1 MQEVEKVYYRN
12 RRRCETVAAIQAETG
27 NPDGQRVI
35 SYLLRET
42 YEKEK
47 QLAVLI
53 REELEQNYI
62 QKERIK
68 WATQTAEQ
76 NSIVLLDA
84 MNTLLWM
91 LNAKENISVE
101 HAAHPVV
108 KQSKDA
114 IKEKIAYFKQKSDD
128 RKAKADGKS
137 NEKS

>member
-1 MQEVEKVYYRN
+1 MRK
-12 RRRCETVAAIQAETG
+12 CITVTEEDVKLLQQYKQKLGIRTDSG
-27 NPDGQRVI
+27 VI